1 MVTFLRTQTLV
12 LYQSLP
18 LYFYQGQIPELVFQQ
33 MGLVFSGN
41 TQVLCSSTPCYS
53 LKGPRHRSDKGRDPG
68 CRTQLPPVAWM
79 PLQHSCLMVGWLQ
92 FAHTCHWQTIYDGSS
107 WSVLFVKKE
116 SESCSVVS
124 NTLRPHGLY
133 SPWNSPGQNTGV
145 GSLSLLQGI
154 FPIQDRIQVS
164 GIAGEFCTS

>member
-18 LYFYQGQIPELVFQQ
+18 VYFYQGQIPELVFQW
-33 MGLVFSGN
+33 MGLVFSVN

-53 LKGPRHRSDKGRDPG
+53 LKGPRHRSHKGRDPG

-124 NTLRPHGLY
+124 NTLQPHGLY

-154 FPIQDRIQVS
+154 FPIQGSNPGLWHCR
-164 GIAGEFCTS
+164 